1 MMALIRV
8 DPGNLRIPKA
18 ARWLVEHQQGEGW
31 VSSEDTAS
39 VIYALSAYLQLL
51 ARQNPAALTATVF
64 LNGAPV
70 ATRRV
75 DRSNF
80 FQEMAV
86 SLPTAKLRPGANQVT
101 IRRAGTGPLL
111 YSALLQTYVQGEN
124 LPATTSADGFTVS
137 REYVREIPVRDVH
150 GKDDTEEAPLG
161 DTVRVG
167 DEIVA
172 RITVLAPRAAREVLV
187 EDPLPAGCEVVDEQ
201 STSSDEEGE
210 EGPPA
215 NREARDR
222 RVIFHAF
229 HVDKGENE
237 FRYRLRAELP
247 GDYHVL
253 PAHAAC
259 AYIPEIWGASSERRL
274 RVRE

>member
-8 DPGNLRIPKA
+8 DPDNPRIPKA

-39 VIYALSAYLQLL
+39 VIYALSAYLRLL
-51 ARQNPAALTATVF
+51 ARQNPSALTATVF
-64 LNGAPV
+64 LNGAAV
-70 ATRRV
+70 ATRRI

-80 FQEMAV
+80 FQEISV
-86 SLPTAKLRPGANQVT
+86 SLPTAKLRVGANQVT
-101 IRRAGTGPLL
+101 LRRAGTGPLL

-124 LPATTSADGFTVS
+124 LPASTSADGFTVR

-150 GKDDTEEAPLG
+150 GRSEKEEASLG

-172 RITVLAPRAAREVLV
+172 RVTVRAPRAAREVLV
-187 EDPLPAGCEVVDEQ
+187 EDPIPAGCEVVDEQ
-201 STSSDEEGE
+201 ATESGGKDEESQ
-210 EGPPA
+210 PA
-215 NREARDR
+215 RREARDR
-222 RVIFHAF
+222 RVVFHAF
-229 HVDKGENE
+229 HVNTGENV
-237 FRYRLRAELP
+237 FRYRLRAVLP

-259 AYIPEIWGASSERRL
+259 AYIPEIWGASAERRL
-274 RVRE
+274 RIRD

>member
-8 DPGNLRIPKA
+8 DPNNPRIPKA
-18 ARWLVEHQQGEGW
+18 ARWLVEHHQGEGW

-39 VIYALSAYLQLL
+39 IIYALSAYLRLL
-51 ARQNPAALTATVF
+51 ARQNPASLVATVL
-64 LNGAPV
+64 LNGQPV
-70 ATRRV
+70 ATRRI
-75 DRSNF
+75 DRVNF
-80 FQEMAV
+80 FQEL
-86 SLPTAKLRPGANQVT
+86 SITLPAAKLHPGANLVT
-101 IRRAGTGPLL
+101 IRRSGTGPLL
-111 YSALLQTYVQGEN
+111 YSALLQTYIQGEN
-124 LPATTSADGFTVS
+124 LPATTSSDGFVVR

-172 RITVLAPRAAREVLV
+172 RITVIAPRAAREVLV

-201 STSSDEEGE
+201 STSTDEEGE

-259 AYIPEIWGASSERRL
+259 AYIPEIWGASAERRL
-274 RVRE
+274 RIRD